1 VQPGLGE
8 DLHALAL
15 TSLGIA
21 EVWAGRFEEAE
32 PHLEQ
37 GVALA
42 RRIGRPYLEFR
53 GLAHQV
59 TIEIYR
65 SSYAR
70 AEERSRQAI
79 ELAEQHGWTDDPAAG
94 TAYVML
100 TTVLVWLGRP
110 GEAESC
116 VERAERTVRAEADP
130 APALAVCYVR
140 GTLELARGRD
150 GDALAAFRAAER
162 QAGHLVAPHYLVPL
176 TRAMLVH
183 ALVRLGELEQAEQLL
198 GGLDAQDRDRGE
210 TRIVASVLRLA
221 QGDPRAAT
229 AVLAPV
235 LDGSAPLI
243 RPGWLVEGF
252 LLEAI
257 ARDELGDPVAAERA
271 LERTLD
277 VAGPSGAVLI
287 FLLHPVPGLLERHA
301 RHCTAHASLIGEI
314 LSVLTGKVSASL
326 PGGPQPPLEPLS
338 NSEIRVLRYLPTN
351 LSGPEI
357 ANELSISPNTV
368 KTHIHNLYAKLGT
381 HRRGEAVACARA
393 LGLLAPSAPRR

>member
-1 VQPGLGE
+1 
-8 DLHALAL
+8 
-15 TSLGIA
+15 
-21 EVWAGRFEEAE
+21 
-32 PHLEQ
+32 
-37 GVALA
+37 
-42 RRIGRPYLEFR
+42 
-53 GLAHQV
+53 
-59 TIEIYR
+59 
-65 SSYAR
+65 
-70 AEERSRQAI
+70 
-79 ELAEQHGWTDDPAAG
+79 
-94 TAYVML
+94 ML

-110 GEAESC
+110 GEAEPW

-162 QAGHLVAPHYLVPL
+162 QAGHLAAPHYLVPL

-183 ALVRLGELEQAEQLL
+183 ALVRLSELERAEQVLD
-198 GGLDAQDRDRGE
+198 GLSAQERDRGE

-221 QGDPRAAT
+221 QGDPRTAT

-235 LDGSAPLI
+235 LDGSAPLF

-257 ARDELGDPVAAERA
+257 ARDELGDPAAAERA
-271 LERTLD
+271 LERALD

-314 LSVLTGKVSASL
+314 LSVLTGTVPGSP

-357 ANELSISPNTV
+357 ANELSVSPNTV

-381 HRRGEAVACARA
+381 HRRGEAVARARA
-393 LGLLAPSAPRR
+393 LGLFAPSAHRR